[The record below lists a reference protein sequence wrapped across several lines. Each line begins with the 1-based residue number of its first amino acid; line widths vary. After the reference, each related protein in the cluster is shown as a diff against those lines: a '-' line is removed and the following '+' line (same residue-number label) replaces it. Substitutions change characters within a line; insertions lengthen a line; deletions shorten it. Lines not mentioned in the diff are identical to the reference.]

1 MDAAIDMSM
10 AAMDDVEPPEVPVDT
25 GPDAAWRA
33 RRQHAFGA
41 SEIAALFIA
50 LGMRHA
56 EDFPGFVRDE
66 AKIIRFGKQ
75 RVSRIFLRKAGLKKP
90 LASTPAMELGSERES
105 ELLRQWTERVRRGRC
120 GREAQMIL
128 PETVQYSS
136 VVPREFY
143 PLTAH
148 GLKRLAVTPDAWA
161 RDKLGDLVA
170 IEAKCSFKPYADKYR
185 AAAPHHVLQLHA
197 QMLVLGAESGIAVE
211 GERWCNSYWDVP
223 VVNGGEPRLDRG
235 PQHEPGGPIVT
246 WPVPRDERVIA
257 EIERAIPLGW
267 ERVQELKEAA

>member
-10 AAMDDVEPPEVPVDT
+10 AAMDETEPPEVPVDT
-25 GPDAAWRA
+25 SPDAAWRA

-50 LGMRHA
+50 LGMRNA
-56 EDFPGFVRDE
+56 EDFPGFIRAE
-66 AKIIRFGKQ
+66 AKIHRHGKL
-75 RVSRIFLRKAGLKKP
+75 RVPRIFLRKAGLRRDLK
-90 LASTPAMELGSERES
+90 STAAMELGSEREP
-105 ELLRQWTERVRRGRC
+105 ELLRQWTERVLRGRC

-128 PETVQYSS
+128 PESVQHSS
-136 VVPREFY
+136 VLPREFY
-143 PLTAH
+143 PLVARG
-148 GLKRLAVTPDAWA
+148 GLRLAVTPDAWA

-170 IEAKCSFKPYADKYR
+170 IEAKCSFQPYMMKYR
-185 AAAPHHVLQLHA
+185 QAAPHHVLQLHA

-211 GERWCNSYWDVP
+211 GERWCNDFFDHA
-223 VVNGGEPRLDRG
+223 G
-235 PQHEPGGPIVT
+235 EPGGLVVT
-246 WPVPRDERVIA
+246 WPVPRDESVIA